1 MDIITAIKQRHTCRA
16 YLAKPVA
23 ADLVEKI
30 LSAASWAPS
39 GVNTQPWHVHV
50 LTGEAKNALS
60 TALIEARNTETPANP
75 DYDYYPTKW
84 DEVYAAR
91 RKDCG
96 IRLYQALDIKKG
108 DPEARLKAWNNNYS
122 FFGAPVGIIFT
133 IDTSLNT
140 GSWLDMGM
148 FLQNMMLAALEF
160 GLATCPQASLA
171 EFPDIVRQQ
180 LELADNQIVLC
191 GMSLGY
197 PDKDHP
203 VNNYRLD
210 RAKVSEFTKWHKD

>member
-16 YLAKPVA
+16 FLAKPVA
-23 ADLVEKI
+23 TELVEQI

-50 LTGEAKNALS
+50 LTGKAKDTLS
-60 TALIEARNTETPANP
+60 SALIAARQAETPANP
-75 DYDYYPTKW
+75 DYAYYPTTW
-84 DEVYAAR
+84 DAVYATR

-96 IRLYQALDIKKG
+96 IRLYKALDIKKD
-108 DPEARLKAWNNNYS
+108 DPEARLKAWNNNYT
-122 FFGAPVGIIFT
+122 FFGAPVGMLFT
-133 IDTSLNT
+133 LDASLNT
-140 GSWLDMGM
+140 GSYVDMGM
-148 FLQNMMLAALEF
+148 FLQNIMLAALAF

-171 EFPDIVRQQ
+171 EFPDIVRKQ
-180 LELADNQIVLC
+180 LGLADEQVVLC

-197 PDKDHP
+197 PDMDHP

-210 RAKVSEFTKWHKD
+210 RAAVTEFTKWYKD